1 MEAWTIEKIE
11 IDIVKLFSNQSFK
24 KVNRISIFTDSST
37 HHIDKIIYI
46 YLNNTEITIEN
57 QDIQLNGTQYIFTNQ
72 NNIYT
77 TLILSIPTNIKFYM
91 NNTKIAECA
100 ITPSQT
106 LQSNANSILNDVVIT
121 SELDNLSASPPQ
133 YNAKFNFEAPTPVQ
147 SDNNYILSST
157 NPISMCLLKGT
168 LILTPSGQQLIETLK
183 ANDEIITSDG
193 VTHKIKYMHH
203 EHSVSETML
212 YVIRKNAV
220 SENVPFEDLYLSG
233 GHAVL
238 IDGKLYHPEH
248 HRNNKLFEKI
258 KGTSICEF
266 YHIALD
272 VYFDTYLVA
281 NGLPAELVGYEF
293 KDEHT
298 WNCVHDEHCSM
309 VIKKLN

>member
-1 MEAWTIEKIE
+1 VLNPVYFAILDNTNEEIAKFT
-11 IDIVKLFSNQSFK
+11 IDITGENMS
-24 KVNRISIFTDSST
+24 SI
-37 HHIDKIIYI
+37 
-46 YLNNTEITIEN
+46 NNYGTSADDGGIITI
-57 QDIQLNGTQYIFTNQ
+57 TSQYAALATN
-72 NNIYT
+72 YLPFMFST
-77 TLILSIPTNIKFYM
+77 PYDVTLD
-91 NNTKIAECA
+91 EDDG
-100 ITPSQT
+100 Q
-106 LQSNANSILNDVVIT
+106 V
-121 SELDNLSASPPQ
+121 
-133 YNAKFNFEAPTPVQ
+133 
-147 SDNNYILSST
+147 
-157 NPISMCLLKGT
+157 SMCLLKGT
-168 LILTPSGQQLIETLK
+168 LILTPSGQQLIENLK
-183 ANDEIITSDG
+183 PNDEIITSDG

-248 HRNNKLFEKI
+248 HRNNKIFEKI

-298 WNCVHDEHCSM
+298 WNCVHDDHCTM
-309 VIKKLN
+309 VVKKLNDI

>member
-1 MEAWTIEKIE
+1 MTDIWT
-11 IDIVKLFSNQSFK
+11 
-24 KVNRISIFTDSST
+24 
-37 HHIDKIIYI
+37 IDKIEVFVLKNSPTEFRISSYNVYYTGLI
-46 YLNNTEITIEN
+46 TATVIKAFDGTNTYSTEEGAILIDYVDYQYGYTFEPIFKPSVIEAVTFN
-57 QDIQLNGTQYIFTNQ
+57 YFTMHDLNGTEIARFTI
-72 NNIYT
+72 NISGNT
-77 TLILSIPTNIKFYM
+77 SNTLNSQGDDPENGNLFIVTSNS
-91 NNTKIAECA
+91 
-100 ITPSQT
+100 SQT
-106 LQSNANSILNDVVIT
+106 ADYLPFTFSV
-121 SELDNLSASPPQ
+121 
-133 YNAKFNFEAPTPVQ
+133 PVG
-147 SDNNYILSST
+147 SST
-157 NPISMCLLKGT
+157 LPVSMCLLKGT

-238 IDGKLYHPEH
+238 IGGKLYHPEH
-248 HRNNKLFEKI
+248 HRNNKIFEKI
-258 KGTSICEF
+258 VGTSICEF

-298 WNCVHDEHCSM
+298 WNCVNDDHCTM
-309 VIKKLN
+309 IVKKN